1 MSNIKNIPL
10 MIPDIQPQDI
20 EAVVKVLK
28 SGMLIQGANVENLE
42 IAIQDYLGVKNA
54 IAVSNGTATMHMVL
68 HAWGIGEGDEVIV
81 PALSYVATANV
92 VELVG
97 ATSVFVDIDENTFTI
112 DVQQIE
118 RAISSKT
125 KAIIPVHEF
134 GLCANIEPIIE
145 LAKKYNL
152 LVLEDAACALGA
164 TSNGKFAGTFG
175 DAASFSLHP
184 RKAITSGE
192 GGIIVTNDDALAKQL
207 RALRNH
213 GIEMEAGKM
222 EFNFAGFN
230 YRMTDFQAALVLS
243 QFRRMEATLAYKREL
258 AEIYFDNL
266 SNISDIILPHI
277 PKKMEHTWQ
286 SFHIL
291 VADSINRDSLINEL
305 KTKGIGTNYGAQ
317 CIPAQ
322 RYYRDKY
329 NLDYKLLFPNAYR
342 AYTQGLVLPLYEKLS
357 TEDIKTVVAELQ
369 KINETKNTFIPL

>member
-20 EAVVKVLK
+20 EAVVKVLQ
-28 SGMLIQGANVENLE
+28 SGMLIQGVNVDNLE
-42 IAIQDYLGVKNA
+42 IAIQNYLSVKNA
-54 IAVSNGTATMHMVL
+54 IAVSNGTATMHLVL
-68 HAWGIGEGDEVIV
+68 HAWGIGKGDEVIV

-97 ATSVFVDIDENTFTI
+97 ATSVFIDVDENTFTI
-112 DVQQIE
+112 DIQKIE
-118 RAISSKT
+118 AAIGPKT

-175 DAASFSLHP
+175 DAASFSFHP

-192 GGIIVTNDDALAKQL
+192 GGMIVTNNDTLAKQL

-213 GIEMEAGKM
+213 GIEMESGKM

-243 QFRRMEATLAYKREL
+243 QFHRIEATLTYKREL
-258 AEIYFDNL
+258 AEIYYANL
-266 SNISDIILPHI
+266 NNISDIVLPHV
-277 PKKMEHTWQ
+277 PEKMEHTWQ

-291 VADSINRDSLINEL
+291 FSDSVDRDSWIKDL
-305 KTKGIGTNYGAQ
+305 KLKGIGTNYGAQ

-322 RYYRDKY
+322 RYYIDKY
-329 NLDYKLLFPNAYR
+329 NLDYKTLFPNAYR
-342 AYTQGLVLPLYEKLS
+342 AYTKGLVLPLYEKLS
-357 TEDIKTVVAELQ
+357 KEDIKSVAVEIQ
-369 KINETKNTFIPL
+369 KIDEAKNTLISL